1 MPNKALRQYV
11 IFVYKLVNLIC
22 ALVFIKIGTI
32 LNRNKQ
38 KRRIPLQQA
47 IKANLK
53 RLKTFLN
60 YSRNYLRRNN
70 PIKLLKK
77 EFVASLKDAL
87 SINKKRK
94 MVQYKLKYQM
104 HQLSQ
109 MEKLIAQNNEH
120 VFLRGNKFNEMR

>member
-1 MPNKALRQYV
+1 M
-11 IFVYKLVNLIC
+11 
-22 ALVFIKIGTI
+22 
-32 LNRNKQ
+32 
-38 KRRIPLQQA
+38 QQA
-47 IKANLK
+47 IKTNLK

-70 PIKLLKK
+70 PFKVLKK
-77 EFVASLKDAL
+77 ELVASLKDAL

-120 VFLRGNKFNEMR
+120 VFLRGKKINEMR